1 MFDGSPESLSLLFQI
16 VGFVAVAVF
25 TFLCRRRRWAIAIG
39 PVFGLAIN
47 IIAQIVIAG
56 GGPGACVSFVAFPL
70 YGLAISWLTLK
81 LARRPKRGD

>member
-1 MFDGSPESLSLLFQI
+1 MFDGSPESLSFLFQI

-56 GGPGACVSFVAFPL
+56 GGPGACVGFVAFPL
-70 YGLAISWLTLK
+70 YGLAISWLTLR
-81 LARRPKRGD
+81 LARRRGG

>member
-16 VGFVAVAVF
+16 VGFVAVGVF

-39 PVFGLAIN
+39 PVFGLAID

-56 GGPGACVSFVAFPL
+56 DGPGACVGFVVFPVF
-70 YGLAISWLTLK
+70 GLVISWLTLK
-81 LARRPKRGD
+81 LARSRSG

>member
-39 PVFGLAIN
+39 PVFGLAID
-47 IIAQIVIAG
+47 IVAQIIIAG
-56 GGPGACVSFVAFPL
+56 GGPGACVGFFVFPL
-70 YGLAISWLTLK
+70 YGLVISWLTLK
-81 LARRPKRGD
+81 LASRRRRGG